1 LKKILILAGIL
12 SLVVAFAVGAQVGG
26 GNITMKTSFGPV
38 IFSHENH
45 AAKGLSCQSCHPE
58 HYLNVEGHKTV
69 TMKEMEDN
77 KSCGLC
83 HNDGKRAFTVK
94 ANCNTCHKK

>member
-1 LKKILILAGIL
+1 MKKILILAGIL
-12 SLVVAFAVGAQVGG
+12 SLVASLDIGAAVGG

-58 HYLNVEGHKTV
+58 HYLNVESHKTV

-83 HNDGKRAFTVK
+83 HDGKKAFTVK
-94 ANCNTCHKK
+94 ANCNTCHKQ

>member
-1 LKKILILAGIL
+1 MKKILILACIMFL
-12 SLVVAFAVGAQVGG
+12 VASLAVSAQIGG

-38 IFSHENH
+38 KFSHDKH
-45 AAKGLSCQSCHPE
+45 ASKGLSCQGCHPE
-58 HYLNVEGHKTV
+58 HYLNVENHKTV

-83 HNDGKRAFTVK
+83 HNDKQAFTVK
-94 ANCNTCHKK
+94 ANCNKCHKQ